1 MRRKGPFV
9 RDIELHGH
17 HQECET
23 RRDSCVEYQFN
34 ICNCRDLDY
43 DDWIAAGEAEMDRL
57 REEPR
62 ERTVSDE

>member
-17 HQECET
+17 HRNCARSFADDDFQKLPC
-23 RRDSCVEYQFN
+23 
-34 ICNCRDLDY
+34 ICRELDY
-43 DDWIAAGEAEMDRL
+43 DDWIAAGEREMDAR

-62 ERTVSDE
+62 KVVSDE

>member
-17 HQECET
+17 HAKCMFENQDEEACILG
-23 RRDSCVEYQFN
+23 C
-34 ICNCRDLDY
+34 ICRELDY
-43 DDWIAAGEAEMDRL
+43 DDWIAAGEAEMDRR